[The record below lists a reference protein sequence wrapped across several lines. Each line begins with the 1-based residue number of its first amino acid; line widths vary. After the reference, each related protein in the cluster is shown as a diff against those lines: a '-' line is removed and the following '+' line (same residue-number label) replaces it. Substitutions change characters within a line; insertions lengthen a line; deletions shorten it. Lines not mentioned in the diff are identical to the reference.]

1 MKKKYIVSFLLSLIF
16 AFSIPVTVY
25 AAEYGSEYPDYVKF
39 SGGAYIEVQ
48 SAIGR
53 GTIVLQDTYKTGYI
67 GFTGDSYYLCNL
79 SNSTITGRFVTT
91 NGTVYNCRF
100 SSFEAPQYYQDS
112 GMSGQWRYLNT
123 SDVLNTNVELIDLTD
138 KDRGNLIDIFDH
150 NVFYYT
156 ILALVSI
163 MLGVAIS
170 ISMRV
175 SRL

>member
-1 MKKKYIVSFLLSLIF
+1 MKKKYVVSFLLSLIF

-53 GTIVLQDTYKTGYI
+53 GTIVLQDTYKTGYL
-67 GFTGDSYYLCNL
+67 GFTGDRYYLCNL

-112 GMSGQWRYLNT
+112 GVSGTWRYLNT
-123 SDVLNTNVELIDLTD
+123 SDVFNTNVELIDLTD
-138 KDRGNLIDIFDH
+138 KDRGNLIDVFD
-150 NVFYYT
+150 NNEFYYFVVSLMLVL
-156 ILALVSI
+156 IVSNFALVVRI
-163 MLGVAIS
+163 K
-170 ISMRV
+170 
-175 SRL
+175 RL